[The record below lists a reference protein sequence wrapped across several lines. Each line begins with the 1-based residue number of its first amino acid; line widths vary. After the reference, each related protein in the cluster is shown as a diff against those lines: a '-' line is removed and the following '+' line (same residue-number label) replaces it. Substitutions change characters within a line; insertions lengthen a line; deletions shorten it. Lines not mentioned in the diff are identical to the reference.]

1 MCRPTLIFAQ
11 EPTVPALKL
20 RGVEMRA
27 TVTDRDLL
35 HPNSVSSEED
45 EDVRSAVLQLLLET
59 STYTGE
65 CFLERLTDAI
75 ASYFSVDS
83 VYLCELAL
91 EVDRYHLLASHGDEA
106 ASADPASFQVAG
118 PFEVVIDR
126 GSLVQEMSVLERFP
140 ADLQLKALRAE
151 AFIGTVLRAES
162 TDPIGALFLIHH
174 EPLPEAQYIASVL
187 NKLAP
192 RIGAELERLQH
203 ESEVKKSEARLRALT
218 DQSKDALFYLQL
230 TPAVEI
236 QYISPAVSA
245 IFGLPQEAFHANPE
259 LVFEMLDAQERP
271 RFREAIESGSEEPF
285 VARIHR
291 PDGETRWVEYRDF
304 ALWDGKRLAGIGG
317 TIRDITR
324 RVEAEDAMRENE
336 RYVRSLLASIP
347 DTLIL
352 VRLDGVVMDYVP
364 GEVNAGF
371 GDPEQVKGRNLK
383 ELMSPAIVGV
393 LERSMRAGAR
403 SQRVQRVQ
411 FEVPSEHP
419 RTYDVSCLPFGQG
432 ALLLVLRDLTAQK
445 WHEGEERR
453 QQLRDEIDQRIER
466 PARSNAYG
474 LTYREL
480 AVLSLV
486 VEGMADKQI
495 ADELGISIYTVNKH
509 VGNVLG
515 KMNAASR
522 TEAGVRAVK
531 EGLLPRDQVA

>member
-1 MCRPTLIFAQ
+1 M
-11 EPTVPALKL
+11 
-20 RGVEMRA
+20 RGI
-27 TVTDRDLL
+27 TTDRDLL
-35 HPNSVSSEED
+35 HPESVAIEGN
-45 EDVRSAVLQLLLET
+45 EDVRNAVLQLLLET
-59 STYTGE
+59 STFTGE
-65 CFLERLTDAI
+65 RFLNRLTEAI
-75 ASYFSVDS
+75 ADYFSVDS

-91 EVDRYHLLASHGDEA
+91 EIDRCRLLASHADEGRV
-106 ASADPASFQVAG
+106 ASSETFQVAG

-126 GSLVQEMSVLERFP
+126 GALVQEMSVVEHFP
-140 ADLQLKALRAE
+140 TDSQLKALHAE
-151 AFIGTVLRAES
+151 AFVGTVLRAES
-162 TDPIGALFLIHH
+162 YDPIGALFVIHH
-174 EPLPEAQYIASVL
+174 EPLPEAHYISDVL
-187 NKLAP
+187 TQLAP
-192 RIGAELERLQH
+192 RIGAELERLQR
-203 ESEVKKSEARLRALT
+203 ESEVRRSEARLRALT
-218 DQSKDALFYLQL
+218 DQSKDALFFLQL
-230 TPAVEI
+230 APSVEI
-236 QYISPAVSA
+236 QYISPAATA
-245 IFGLPQEAFHANPE
+245 IFGMPQEAFHANPE
-259 LVFEMLDAQERP
+259 LVFDMMDANERP
-271 RFREAIESGSEEPF
+271 RFREAIESASEVPF

-291 PDGETRWVEYRDF
+291 PDGGTHWVEYRFF
-304 ALWDGKRLAGIGG
+304 AMWDQDEVTGIGG
-317 TIRDITR
+317 TIRDITQHIEIE
-324 RVEAEDAMRENE
+324 EALREGE
-336 RYVRSLLASIP
+336 RYVRGLLEAIP

-352 VRLDGVVMDYVP
+352 VRLDGLVMDYVP

-371 GDPEQVKGRNLK
+371 GDPDQVKGRNLK

-411 FEVPSEHP
+411 FEVPNGERP

-445 WHEGEERR
+445 WHEGEEKR

-480 AVLSLV
+480 AVLALV

-495 ADELGISIYTVNKH
+495 AEELGISIYTVNKH

-531 EGLLPRDQVA
+531 EGLLPREQ